1 MNTTSPRIAA
11 LVAAILCLTA
21 CNGNTARISGR
32 FAGTADAAVVL
43 NLIDAAGIA
52 AVDSTTTDRNG
63 SFHMKV
69 ALPSYGTALY
79 TLRVADA
86 SIPLLVSPGEK
97 ISLSSPYGQ
106 PRDYTV
112 EGSEESA
119 LLKEIDALMNG
130 GTRKLDS
137 LAVRMTMAQADS
149 DRKSAYIKEYIEE
162 YARIKREQIR
172 FIIANSSSLAAVY
185 ALYQRLPNDNT
196 LFNGPSDIVYYR
208 LVADS
213 AALRYPSS
221 PYVAALRRQVES
233 EESGERI
240 ARMLNES
247 LAHPVSYPDIV
258 LPDIHGK
265 THRLSDLDGCIIL
278 VEFWDNRLEAA
289 PMRNAE
295 LRGIYERFAGNGLEI
310 YQVDLS
316 GSARKWV
323 EAVQAQQL
331 PWICVADPEG
341 LDGTTAKMYNIAS
354 LPANFVIAPDGEI
367 IARDTAPEDLAPL
380 LESLASTRH

>member
-1 MNTTSPRIAA
+1 MTTTSPTIAA
-11 LVAAILCLTA
+11 LVAAALCLTA

-43 NLIDAAGIA
+43 NLIDAAGITV
-52 AVDSTTTDRNG
+52 VDSTIIDRNG
-63 SFHMKV
+63 SFRMKV
-69 ALPSYGTALY
+69 ALPPYGTALY

-97 ISLSSPYGQ
+97 IRLSSPYGQ
-106 PRDYTV
+106 PHDYTV
-112 EGSEESA
+112 EGSKESA
-119 LLKEIDALMNG
+119 LLKEIDALMND

-137 LAVRMTMAQADS
+137 LAVRMTTAQADS
-149 DRKSAYIKEYIEE
+149 DQKSAHIKEYIEE

-196 LFNGPSDIVYYR
+196 LFNGPSDMVYYR

-213 AALRYPSS
+213 ASLRYPAS

-233 EESGERI
+233 EESGERL
-240 ARMLNES
+240 ARMLSES
-247 LAHPVSYPDIV
+247 LSHPVSYPDIV

-278 VEFWDNRLEAA
+278 VDFWDNRLEAA

-323 EAVQAQQL
+323 EAVQSQQL
-331 PWICVADPEG
+331 PWISVADPAG

-367 IARDTAPEDLAPL
+367 LARDTAPEDLVPL
-380 LESLASTRH
+380 LESPAGTRR